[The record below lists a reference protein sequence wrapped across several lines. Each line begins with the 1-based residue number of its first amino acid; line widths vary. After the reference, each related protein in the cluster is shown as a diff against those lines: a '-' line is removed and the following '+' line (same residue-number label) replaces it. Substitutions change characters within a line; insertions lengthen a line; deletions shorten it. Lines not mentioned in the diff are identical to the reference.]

1 MRRALQ
7 YVYDKGDIYFG
18 EYGGHYCKGCER
30 FLTEKELVDGLCP
43 DHKVKPEYIAE
54 KNYFF
59 RMSPQPMS
67 PRVFRRSSRMTAP
80 HRAANTDSKLS
91 KMAAW
96 VGLASRWATTWSV

>member
-1 MRRALQ
+1 VRRALQ

-59 RMSPQPMS
+59 RIVQVPG
-67 PRVFRRSSRMTAP
+67 
-80 HRAANTDSKLS
+80 RAS
-91 KMAAW
+91 
-96 VGLASRWATTWSV
+96 